1 MEEIFNVEL
10 KLFNLR
16 FDAVSLFSLGS
27 TQLTGS
33 DTLTC
38 LSTNICIQS
47 SSYQGK
53 FEPKE
58 SKTSSS

>member
-1 MEEIFNVEL
+1 MCKGRIEAEISNTVLEKIINVEL
-10 KLFNLR
+10 KFFNLR

-38 LSTNICIQS
+38 ID
-47 SSYQGK
+47 
-53 FEPKE
+53 
-58 SKTSSS
+58 